1 MTDCPQPCASYANHN
16 HKACIAQDP
25 TVASHPFAEISN
37 FCVEAIPLVQAPD
50 EQDKHN
56 DSYAL
61 ALKHRSVTLKAWS
74 PQPSEGEAFSSAHKC
89 PALSESGP
97 RPVADGQVL
106 EGQGKGLFLGPPAQ
120 RWAADAALKESLN
133 R

>member
-1 MTDCPQPCASYANHN
+1 MLSF
-16 HKACIAQDP
+16 IFFL
-25 TVASHPFAEISN
+25 VFI
-37 FCVEAIPLVQAPD
+37 AIPLVQAPD
-50 EQDKHN
+50 ELDSN

-74 PQPSEGEAFSSAHKC
+74 PQPSEEEASSSAHTC
-89 PALSESGP
+89 PAPSDSGP

-120 RWAADAALKESLN
+120 RWAADATLKESLN

>member
-1 MTDCPQPCASYANHN
+1 MV
-16 HKACIAQDP
+16 K
-25 TVASHPFAEISN
+25 V
-37 FCVEAIPLVQAPD
+37 IPLVQAPD
-50 EQDKHN
+50 ELDWRN

-74 PQPSEGEAFSSAHKC
+74 PQPSEGEALGSAHKC
-89 PALSESGP
+89 PALSDSGP
-97 RPVADGQVL
+97 RPVSDGQVL